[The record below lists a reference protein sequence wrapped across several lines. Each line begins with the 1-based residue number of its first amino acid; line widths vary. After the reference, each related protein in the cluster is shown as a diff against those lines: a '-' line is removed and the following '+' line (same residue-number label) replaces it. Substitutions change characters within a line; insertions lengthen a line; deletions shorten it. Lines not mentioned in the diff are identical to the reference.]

1 MKCDVFVNAPDIV
14 YEKLALI
21 FKSFLTH
28 GTVSKEI
35 LCCAFLPL
43 FKGGIKNP
51 SKFDSYRAIAG
62 ASQLLKLFEYVIL
75 ILWGSRLCTDSLQ
88 FGFKK
93 GVGTTQCSWLVTEVA
108 NYFLER
114 GTEVMACY
122 LDCSKAFDKCFYDK
136 LFIKMQNKNIPGVVI
151 RALIYAYEEQKGWV
165 RLSGKDS
172 EQFSISNGTRQ
183 GSVLSPHLFSA
194 CYLDELLVKLRKLG
208 IGCHVAGVW
217 FGACL
222 YADDVCL
229 LANSRDV
236 LQRMVKVCED
246 YGAEHNL
253 VFSTDP
259 NPNKSKTKCM
269 LFSRKSTTIMVNPK
283 PVTLDGKNLP
293 WVEKADH
300 LGHVMHQSGS
310 MIADSV
316 RARGSFMSKASDIRD
331 NLYFADPRQRVQAI
345 QLYCCD
351 GYGSMLWDLRS
362 NYAESY
368 FKAWNIQVR
377 LAWRVPQET
386 HTYLVESYF
395 ANGQTS
401 LRSQIYGRYHKF
413 IQKLLNSPS
422 KEIRFLSKI
431 LVNDRR
437 STIGKNIWYLNHT
450 TDSDILNTSSSEF
463 QKKLPVNDVPSNE
476 QYRVRL
482 LTPLLKVRETNKF
495 EELNITKKQ
504 TSDLINSL
512 CKS

>member
-1 MKCDVFVNAPDIV
+1 
-14 YEKLALI
+14 
-21 FKSFLTH
+21 
-28 GTVSKEI
+28 
-35 LCCAFLPL
+35 
-43 FKGGIKNP
+43 
-51 SKFDSYRAIAG
+51 
-62 ASQLLKLFEYVIL
+62 
-75 ILWGSRLCTDSLQ
+75 
-88 FGFKK
+88 
-93 GVGTTQCSWLVTEVA
+93 
-108 NYFLER
+108 
-114 GTEVMACY
+114 
-122 LDCSKAFDKCFYDK
+122 
-136 LFIKMQNKNIPGVVI
+136 
-151 RALIYAYEEQKGWV
+151 
-165 RLSGKDS
+165 
-172 EQFSISNGTRQ
+172 
-183 GSVLSPHLFSA
+183 
-194 CYLDELLVKLRKLG
+194 
-208 IGCHVAGVW
+208 
-217 FGACL
+217 
-222 YADDVCL
+222 
-229 LANSRDV
+229 
-236 LQRMVKVCED
+236 
-246 YGAEHNL
+246 
-253 VFSTDP
+253 
-259 NPNKSKTKCM
+259 
-269 LFSRKSTTIMVNPK
+269 
-283 PVTLDGKNLP
+283 
-293 WVEKADH
+293 
-300 LGHVMHQSGS
+300 MHQSGS